1 MTNNNPIKRAILI
14 DPFTETITEVKMV
27 DTKIQT
33 IYALLGCDVITIT
46 SLADGIDMILDDE
59 GLLKD
64 SEKQAYFK
72 FGIAS
77 QPFAGKALV
86 IATDE
91 EGDFASLPEK
101 VSVEKISDKVIFFKP
116 SKKTLEESL
125 EIKITPF

>member
-27 DTKIQT
+27 DTKLQT
-33 IYALLGCDVITIT
+33 IYALLGCNIITIT
-46 SLADGIDMILDDE
+46 SLANGIDMVLDDE

-72 FGIAS
+72 FGIGS
-77 QPFAGKALV
+77 QPFAGKALIV
-86 IATDE
+86 ATDE

-101 VSVEKISDKVIFFKP
+101 VSVDKINDRVIFFKP
-116 SKKTLEESL
+116 SKQTLEESL
-125 EIKITPF
+125 EIKIMPF